1 MVSVKFGCVFACVT
15 DGKGVLI
22 IDILYNFAYPVFV
35 FVGEGR

>member
-22 IDILYNFAYPVFV
+22 IDRPILYNFAYPVFV
-35 FVGEGR
+35 GDGQ